1 MKRMVTVGVVLF
13 ASAGSIF
20 AQAPAQ
26 APNRIRVGGQV
37 MRAQLIHQ
45 VDPTYP
51 REAKAAGVEGTVC
64 LDVMIG
70 KDGRVLN
77 MKLLS
82 GHPALAKAA
91 MKAVSKWRYKPLL
104 LKGVP
109 VEVMTE
115 VDINFKLAAN

>member
-1 MKRMVTVGVVLF
+1 MKRMVIVGVILL

-45 VDPTYP
+45 VSPTYP
-51 REAKAAGVEGTVC
+51 RKAKTAGIEGTVR
-64 LDVMIG
+64 LDVLIG

-82 GHPALAKAA
+82 GHPVLAKAA

-109 VEVMTE
+109 AEAMTE
-115 VDINFKLAAN
+115 IEINFKLAPN